1 MKHYSRKTSSG
12 ATGARSPPS
21 SPHPA
26 FPLPLHLFLHSF
38 NKNLLGS
45 GYSEINSAA
54 TQADGKPPPWWA
66 TLGAQKGVGAPSCRQ
81 VAPTHGAGAAMLAVT
96 GACMVL
102 AAGSGIVGLVMG
114 LRILCQEGDSR
125 GQTTS
130 GIFFLYGGSGRKM
143 AELRALVAVKRVID
157 FAVKIRVKPD
167 KTGVVTDGVKHSM
180 NPFCEIAVEEAV
192 RLKEKKLVKEVIAV
206 SCGPTQC
213 QETIRTA
220 LAMGADRGIH
230 VEVSAAEADRLGP
243 LQVARVLA
251 KLAEKEKVDLLL
263 LGKQAIDDDCNQTGQ
278 MTAGLLDWPQGTFAS
293 QVTLEGDKL
302 KVEREI
308 DGGLETLRLK
318 LPAVVTADL
327 RLNEPRYA
335 TLPNIMK
342 AKKKKI
348 EVIKPTDLG
357 VDLTSKLSVVSV
369 EDPPQRMA
377 GVKVETTED
386 LVAKLRE
393 IGRI

>member
-1 MKHYSRKTSSG
+1 M
-12 ATGARSPPS
+12 
-21 SPHPA
+21 
-26 FPLPLHLFLHSF
+26 
-38 NKNLLGS
+38 
-45 GYSEINSAA
+45 
-54 TQADGKPPPWWA
+54 
-66 TLGAQKGVGAPSCRQ
+66 
-81 VAPTHGAGAAMLAVT
+81 AG
-96 GACMVL
+96 
-102 AAGSGIVGLVMG
+102 
-114 LRILCQEGDSR
+114 
-125 GQTTS
+125 
-130 GIFFLYGGSGRKM
+130 
-143 AELRALVAVKRVID
+143 LRALVAVKRVID

-167 KTGVVTDGVKHSM
+167 RTGVVTDGVKHSM

-192 RLKEKKLVKEVIAV
+192 RLKEKKLVKEIIAV
-206 SCGPTQC
+206 SCGPAQC

-230 VEVSAAEADRLGP
+230 VEVPAAEADRLGP

-251 KLAEKEKVDLLL
+251 KLAEKEKVDLVL
-263 LGKQAIDDDCNQTGQ
+263 LGKQEGG
-278 MTAGLLDWPQGTFAS
+278 MTAHQGTFAS
-293 QVTLEGDKL
+293 QVTLEGDKV

-348 EVIKPTDLG
+348 EVIKPGDLG

-369 EDPPQRMA
+369 EDPPERTA

-386 LVAKLRE
+386 LVAKLKE
-393 IGRI
+393 VGRI

>member
-1 MKHYSRKTSSG
+1 MATCRSVGKSLEGSG
-12 ATGARSPPS
+12 GAPPRELQ
-21 SPHPA
+21 PTRTT
-26 FPLPLHLFLHSF
+26 FPLVPGHAPFPESRSLPLRSRLFLRDPVPIGPG
-38 NKNLLGS
+38 LL
-45 GYSEINSAA
+45 A
-54 TQADGKPPPWWA
+54 TPPPLRASDWSSVRTEEAPQRLTGWRR
-66 TLGAQKGVGAPSCRQ
+66 GAQTQRGAVGGVGGRDVWIWRPSEPPDP
-81 VAPTHGAGAAMLAVT
+81 A
-96 GACMVL
+96 
-102 AAGSGIVGLVMG
+102 
-114 LRILCQEGDSR
+114 
-125 GQTTS
+125 
-130 GIFFLYGGSGRKM
+130 GGSRKM

-167 KTGVVTDGVKHSM
+167 KMGVVTDGVKHSM

-206 SCGPTQC
+206 SCGPAQC

-230 VEVSAAEADRLGP
+230 VEVPAAEADRLGP

-278 MTAGLLDWPQGTFAS
+278 MTAGFLDWPQGTFAS
-293 QVTLEGDKL
+293 QVTVEGDKL
-302 KVEREI
+302 KVEREV
-308 DGGLETLRLK
+308 DGGLETVRLK

-348 EVIKPTDLG
+348 EVIKPGDLG
-357 VDLTSKLSVVSV
+357 VDLTSKLSIVSV
-369 EDPPQRMA
+369 EDPPQRTA
-377 GVKVETTED
+377 GIKVETVED
-386 LVAKLRE
+386 LVAKLKE

>member
-1 MKHYSRKTSSG
+1 MRPAPARPFPQFP
-12 ATGARSPPS
+12 ATPPS
-21 SPHPA
+21 QSSCPFFSGFRLPPQG
-26 FPLPLHLFLHSF
+26 PLPTGPR
-38 NKNLLGS
+38 LLVTLPPGLPIGPLS
-45 GYSEINSAA
+45 GRGGGRRSGWL
-54 TQADGKPPPWWA
+54 TG
-66 TLGAQKGVGAPSCRQ
+66 
-81 VAPTHGAGAAMLAVT
+81 GAGRRRRGGQGGRGERSGKQKVSSDP
-96 GACMVL
+96 
-102 AAGSGIVGLVMG
+102 AG
-114 LRILCQEGDSR
+114 RR
-125 GQTTS
+125 
-130 GIFFLYGGSGRKM
+130 GRKM

-192 RLKEKKLVKEVIAV
+192 RLKEKKLVKEIIAV
-206 SCGPTQC
+206 SCGPAQC

-230 VEVSAAEADRLGP
+230 VEVPAAEANHLGP

-251 KLAEKEKVDLLL
+251 KLAEKEKVDLVL
-263 LGKQAIDDDCNQTGQ
+263 LGK
-278 MTAGLLDWPQGTFAS
+278 QGTFAS
-293 QVTLEGDKL
+293 QVTLEGDKI

-348 EVIKPTDLG
+348 EVIKAGDLG
-357 VDLTSKLSVVSV
+357 VDLTSKLSVISV
-369 EDPPQRMA
+369 EDPPQRTA

-386 LVAKLRE
+386 LVAKLKE

>member
-1 MKHYSRKTSSG
+1 MTPCPFLNFWTHCLNNRVQYELPSLFLPAGG
-12 ATGARSPPS
+12 AMAPVELLEKLIAQRG
-21 SPHPA
+21 HPA
-26 FPLPLHLFLHSF
+26 
-38 NKNLLGS
+38 N
-45 GYSEINSAA
+45 
-54 TQADGKPPPWWA
+54 
-66 TLGAQKGVGAPSCRQ
+66 
-81 VAPTHGAGAAMLAVT
+81 AV
-96 GACMVL
+96 
-102 AAGSGIVGLVMG
+102 
-114 LRILCQEGDSR
+114 
-125 GQTTS
+125 
-130 GIFFLYGGSGRKM
+130 
-143 AELRALVAVKRVID
+143 ELRFPSRSVWLSPTSALH
-157 FAVKIRVKPD
+157 IRVKPD
-167 KTGVVTDGVKHSM
+167 KMGVVTDGVKHSM

-206 SCGPTQC
+206 SCGPAQC

-230 VEVSAAEADRLGP
+230 VEVPAAEADRLGP

-278 MTAGLLDWPQGTFAS
+278 MTAGFLDWPQGTFAS
-293 QVTLEGDKL
+293 QVTVEGDKL
-302 KVEREI
+302 KVEREV
-308 DGGLETLRLK
+308 DGGLETVRLK

-348 EVIKPTDLG
+348 EVIKPGDLG
-357 VDLTSKLSVVSV
+357 VDLTSKLSIVSV
-369 EDPPQRMA
+369 EDPPQRTA
-377 GVKVETTED
+377 GIKVETVED
-386 LVAKLRE
+386 LVAKLKE

>member
-1 MKHYSRKTSSG
+1 
-12 ATGARSPPS
+12 
-21 SPHPA
+21 
-26 FPLPLHLFLHSF
+26 
-38 NKNLLGS
+38 
-45 GYSEINSAA
+45 
-54 TQADGKPPPWWA
+54 
-66 TLGAQKGVGAPSCRQ
+66 
-81 VAPTHGAGAAMLAVT
+81 MLAVA

-102 AAGSGIVGLVMG
+102 AACSAVVGLVMG
-114 LRILCQEGDSR
+114 LRILCHEGDSR
-125 GQTTS
+125 GQTMS
-130 GIFFLYGGSGRKM
+130 GTFFLCGGRGRKM

-157 FAVKIRVKPD
+157 FAVKGTYNMPGATLDLIRVKPD

-180 NPFCEIAVEEAV
+180 NPFCEIAMEEAV

-206 SCGPTQC
+206 SCGPAQC

-230 VEVSAAEADRLGP
+230 VEVPAAEADRLGP

-251 KLAEKEKVDLLL
+251 KLAEKEKVDLVL

-278 MTAGLLDWPQGTFAS
+278 MTAGFLDWPQGTFAS
-293 QVTLEGDKL
+293 QVTLEGDKV

-348 EVIKPTDLG
+348 EVIKPGDLG

-369 EDPPQRMA
+369 EDPPQRTA

>member
-1 MKHYSRKTSSG
+1 
-12 ATGARSPPS
+12 
-21 SPHPA
+21 
-26 FPLPLHLFLHSF
+26 
-38 NKNLLGS
+38 
-45 GYSEINSAA
+45 
-54 TQADGKPPPWWA
+54 
-66 TLGAQKGVGAPSCRQ
+66 
-81 VAPTHGAGAAMLAVT
+81 
-96 GACMVL
+96 
-102 AAGSGIVGLVMG
+102 
-114 LRILCQEGDSR
+114 
-125 GQTTS
+125 
-130 GIFFLYGGSGRKM
+130 M

-167 KTGVVTDGVKHSM
+167 KSGVVTDGVKHSM

-192 RLKEKKLVKEVIAV
+192 RLKEKKLVKEIIAV
-206 SCGPTQC
+206 SCGPSQC
-213 QETIRTA
+213 QVLRDPERPIRQTCFW
-220 LAMGADRGIH
+220 GPWSADRGIH
-230 VEVSAAEADRLGP
+230 VEIPGAQAESLGP

-251 KLAEKEKVDLLL
+251 KLAEKEKVDLLF

-293 QVTLEGDKL
+293 QVTLEGDKV

-348 EVIKPTDLG
+348 EVVKAGDLG
-357 VDLTSKLSVVSV
+357 VDLTSKVSV
-369 EDPPQRMA
+369 ISVEEPPQRSA

-386 LVAKLRE
+386 LVAKLKE
-393 IGRI
+393 VGRI